1 MVRWKLARGRGYGVE
16 DETDSGAALP
26 ATERSSEPAR
36 SRDWYAGPTQQ
47 RVGRRASARKEKK
60 KKTGPRRE
68 NRDWAENEVRA
79 QLGALSLFLFIF
91 LLYFYFPFSFLF

>member
-1 MVRWKLARGRGYGVE
+1 VLKTRLTVGPLCPRLKGPVSQRGVAAGTRAPHNREWAGGRAR
-16 DETDSGAALP
+16 
-26 ATERSSEPAR
+26 
-36 SRDWYAGPTQQ
+36 
-47 RVGRRASARKEKK
+47 ARKRKK